1 MNIRFLH
8 AAPALAFV
16 LLAGCATGPGTQG
29 PAPTEQPQATPPSGL
44 RTQPSHDART
54 MPAAALS
61 LAEAADR
68 AARARDW
75 PQASRQLERA
85 LNIAPRNPLLWQRLA
100 AVRFS
105 QGDYRQAETFAL
117 KSNTYAGSD
126 AALRKLNWRIIA
138 AARSALGDKS
148 GAAEAQR
155 RAKAL

>member
-1 MNIRFLH
+1 
-8 AAPALAFV
+8 
-16 LLAGCATGPGTQG
+16 
-29 PAPTEQPQATPPSGL
+29 
-44 RTQPSHDART
+44 

-126 AALRKLNWRIIA
+126 AALR
-138 AARSALGDKS
+138 
-148 GAAEAQR
+148 
-155 RAKAL
+155 

>member
-8 AAPALAFV
+8 FAPVLTLA
-16 LLAGCATGPGTQG
+16 LLAGCASGPGTRG
-29 PAPTEQPQATPPSGL
+29 SASPTETQAAPPSGMQAKAA
-44 RTQPSHDART
+44 RDARA

-100 AVRFS
+100 AVRYS
-105 QGDYRQAETFAL
+105 QGEYRQAETCAF
-117 KSNTYAGSD
+117 KSNGYAVGD
-126 AALRKLNWRIIA
+126 AALQRMNWRIIGA
-138 AARSALGDKS
+138 SRNALGDKA
-148 GAAEAQR
+148 GAAQAQR
-155 RAKAL
+155 RAEAL

>member
-1 MNIRFLH
+1 MNIRIFH
-8 AAPALAFV
+8 IVPALAIA
-16 LLAGCATGPGTQG
+16 LLAGCASGPGTQG
-29 PAPTEQPQATPPSGL
+29 PESSAQPQAAPPSGMQ
-44 RTQPSHDART
+44 TKPAQNARA
-54 MPAAALS
+54 MPAAALT

-105 QGDYRQAETFAL
+105 QGEYHQAETFAL
-117 KSNTYAGSD
+117 KSNSYAGGD

-138 AARSALGDKS
+138 AARSGLGDKA